1 METTAKTIAHG
12 KVKTFPSL
20 RATGFSRATRIVN
33 YFARVQRYNTS
44 WVPYFTQYAV
54 LDVDDAGLI
63 TFVRAFSE
71 PTNDKA
77 NAAGVA
83 AAE

>member
-1 METTAKTIAHG
+1 MRGLFAARALKKCEAIGVYDGEARLPTMNTTAQ
-12 KVKTFPSL
+12 P
-20 RATGFSRATRIVN
+20 
-33 YFARVQRYNTS
+33 
-44 WVPYFTQYAV
+44 
-54 LDVDDAGLI
+54 
-63 TFVRAFSE
+63 FSE

>member
-1 METTAKTIAHG
+1 MRRRNCGIRVTYARTSAGTWLPSTIVKLFYVQPNFPPG
-12 KVKTFPSL
+12 KC
-20 RATGFSRATRIVN
+20 
-33 YFARVQRYNTS
+33 
-44 WVPYFTQYAV
+44 VPYK
-54 LDVDDAGLI
+54 
-63 TFVRAFSE
+63 VRAFSE

>member
-1 METTAKTIAHG
+1 MPLLDVADQESIHLRFKIGDRVLCWHGTWLPSTIVKLFYVQPNFPPG
-12 KVKTFPSL
+12 KC
-20 RATGFSRATRIVN
+20 
-33 YFARVQRYNTS
+33 
-44 WVPYFTQYAV
+44 VPYK
-54 LDVDDAGLI
+54 
-63 TFVRAFSE
+63 VRAFSE